1 MVVVGLTGGIASG
14 KSTVSRMLS
23 EMGATIIDAD
33 LVGHEALLA
42 GSEARRE
49 VVAAFGKDILD
60 ENGEVDRG
68 KLADIVFR
76 DRAALDKLNEIMHPG
91 MRKIVEQRIDELR
104 SRGVEVV
111 VLEAALLIEAGWT
124 DMVDRVWVTVASE
137 NTVVNRLCEQKGL
150 SGEQARAR
158 IKSQMPV
165 VEKVK
170 HADAFIENDSDLD
183 ALRNRVAELWRELR
197 LAKSD

>member
-137 NTVVNRLCEQKGL
+137 NTVVNRLCEQKGF